1 MNGHLIWN
9 KQAMYPSNKSNVS
22 TSYQATVQMR
32 SSRIDKFQH
41 KRYKTKEKGPSQT
54 QKCLPVL
61 ACPETIL
68 SCQTVDRPR
77 GCNLCPIFSVFLH
90 SPGINKNRSR
100 KQTIVFLH
108 ISSSDESHKSGGKR
122 VGRKSVEANQY
133 LKIAMWLT

>member
-9 KQAMYPSNKSNVS
+9 KQAMYPNNKSKVS

-90 SPGINKNRSR
+90 SPGINKNGRENR
-100 KQTIVFLH
+100 QLF
-108 ISSSDESHKSGGKR
+108 SSIFPQVMK
-122 VGRKSVEANQY
+122 VINPVENELAENQ
-133 LKIAMWLT
+133 